1 MSPEIGRF
9 WFRIAFT
16 LVLISAGLLFFV
28 KPGSAE
34 FVVTVLT
41 LVVGL
46 LFILAIKWLIKRST

>member
-46 LFILAIKWLIKRST
+46 LFILAIKWLINRST